1 MTSLLTPLGLTPDS
15 ARRSASVRDPGSD
28 PRHRRPLVAVAA
40 GGGVV
45 AAGAP
50 LLVCLALGVVGWF
63 ATDAGSH
70 GEPREGLRVGALGW
84 LTAHGSGLRVDGVAI
99 TLVPLLLTAVCAWSA
114 WRVGLRVGDSIS
126 GHGPDAA
133 AISDGERDWT
143 VPVAVL
149 GFLAGYLVVV
159 SLTFALAASAA
170 TSPSLPRALL
180 GAILLV
186 GCFGAPAIATGSGRA
201 AIWAA
206 SVPVSAR
213 VAARTCLAVVTTFL
227 VASALT
233 LVLALLLDWG
243 TAANVLTQLRLG
255 GGESVLFLA
264 ASTLVLPNAVL
275 FSGSYL
281 LGPGFVVGTG
291 TVVSPTVVV
300 LGAMPMFPLLAALP
314 DDGPTPGWTP
324 WLLAVPVLV
333 AAFAAARVQHRFPTV
348 RWEEG
353 ALRGCVGGVAA
364 GVLTTLL
371 SRLAGGSVGPGRMQD
386 VGPLAGEVLVHAITA
401 FGIGG
406 LLGGLVMVAWH
417 RRSLR
422 DARSES

>member
-1 MTSLLTPLGLTPDS
+1 MTSLLSPLGLTQDP
-15 ARRSASVRDPGSD
+15 ARRSAPSRDPGSD
-28 PRHRRPLVAVAA
+28 PRHRRPLVAVAT

-63 ATDAGSH
+63 LSDAGSH

-84 LTAHGSGLRVDGVAI
+84 LTAHGSGVHVDGVSI
-99 TLVPLLLTAVCAWSA
+99 TVVPLLLTAACAWSA

-149 GFLAGYLVVV
+149 GFLSGYLVVV
-159 SLTFALAASAA
+159 ALTAALASTAA
-170 TSPSLPRALL
+170 TSPSLAWALL
-180 GAILLV
+180 GAALLV
-186 GCFGAPAIATGSGRA
+186 LCFGAPAIATGSGRA

-206 SVPVSAR
+206 WVPPSAR
-213 VAARTCLAVVTTFL
+213 VAARTCLSVVTTFL
-227 VASALT
+227 LASVVA

-243 TAANVLTQLRLG
+243 TAANVLTQLGLG

-264 ASTLVLPNAVL
+264 ASGLVLPNAVL

-281 LGPGFVVGTG
+281 LGPGFALGTG

-314 DDGPTPGWTP
+314 DDGQTPAWTP
-324 WLLAVPVLV
+324 WLLTVPVLV
-333 AAFAAARVQHRFPTV
+333 AAVAAARVQRRFPTV

-364 GVLTTLL
+364 GVLLAVL
-371 SRLAGGSVGPGRMQD
+371 SRLAGGSVGPGRMHD
-386 VGPLAGEVLVHAITA
+386 VHPFVGDVLVHAITS

-406 LLGGLVMVAWH
+406 LLGGLAMVWWQ

-422 DARSES
+422 DARADA

>member
-1 MTSLLTPLGLTPDS
+1 MTSLLSPLGLVPDS
-15 ARRSASVRDPGSD
+15 ARRSAVPRDPGSD

-50 LLVCLALGVVGWF
+50 LLVCLALGVIGWF

-84 LTAHGSGLRVDGVAI
+84 LTAHGSGLHVAGVAI
-99 TLVPLLLTAVCAWSA
+99 TAVPLLLTAICAWSA

-143 VPVAVL
+143 VPIAVL
-149 GFLAGYLVVV
+149 GFLAGYLVGV
-159 SLTFALAASAA
+159 SVTSALAATGA
-170 TSPSLPRALL
+170 TSPSLSRALL
-180 GAILLV
+180 GATLLV
-186 GCFGAPAIATGSGRA
+186 ACFGAPAIATGSGRA

-206 SVPVSAR
+206 SLPVSAR
-213 VAARTCLAVVTTFL
+213 VAARTCLSVVTAFL
-227 VASALT
+227 MVST
-233 LVLALLLDWG
+233 VTLALALALDWG

-255 GGESVLFLA
+255 GGDSVLFLA
-264 ASTLVLPNAVL
+264 ASAVVLPNAVL
-275 FSGSYL
+275 CSGSYL

-291 TVVSPTVVV
+291 TVVSPTVVS

-314 DDGPTPGWTP
+314 DDGPTPAWTP

-333 AAFAAARVQHRFPTV
+333 AAAAAARVQHRFPTV

-364 GVLTTLL
+364 GVLTAVLA
-371 SRLAGGSVGPGRMQD
+371 RLAGGSVGPGRMQD
-386 VGPLAGEVLVHAITA
+386 VGPLAGDVLVHAITA

-406 LLGGLVMVAWH
+406 LLGGLAMTWWH
-417 RRSLR
+417 RRSVR
-422 DARSES
+422 DARSGS

>member
-1 MTSLLTPLGLTPDS
+1 MTSLLSPLGLAQDS
-15 ARRSASVRDPGSD
+15 ARRSTPARDPGSD

-45 AAGAP
+45 AAAAP

-63 ATDAGSH
+63 LTDAGSH

-84 LTAHGSGLRVDGVAI
+84 LTAHGSGVHVAGVAI

-159 SLTFALAASAA
+159 AVTGALAATEA
-170 TSPSLPRALL
+170 TSPSLLRALV
-180 GAILLV
+180 GAVLLV
-186 GCFGAPAIATGSGRA
+186 LCFGAPAIATGSGRA

-206 SVPVSAR
+206 SVPLSAR
-213 VAARTCLAVVTTFL
+213 VAARTCLSILTTFL
-227 VASALT
+227 VAAA
-233 LVLALLLDWG
+233 VALLAALLADWG
-243 TAANVLTQLRLG
+243 TAANVLTQLRLD
-255 GGESVLFLA
+255 GGESAMFLA
-264 ASTLVLPNAVL
+264 VSALALPNAVV
-275 FSGSYL
+275 FSGAYL
-281 LGPGFVVGTG
+281 LGPGFAVGTG

-314 DDGPTPGWTP
+314 DDGPTPAWTP

-333 AAFAAARVQHRFPTV
+333 AAFAAARVQRRFPTV

-364 GVLTTLL
+364 GVLAAVVA
-371 SRLAGGSVGPGRMQD
+371 RLAGGSVGPGRMQD
-386 VGPLAGEVLVHAITA
+386 VGPFVGDVLVHAITS

-406 LLGGLVMVAWH
+406 LLGGLAMVAWQ

-422 DARSES
+422 EARADA